1 MKDKQVEKR
10 LLELGEG
17 ELVEMFDQYENEPT
31 IDKEEEVRNLE
42 HEIIKLQK
50 RLRLVR
56 KALSK

>member
-31 IDKEEEVRNLE
+31 IDKEEEVRILE